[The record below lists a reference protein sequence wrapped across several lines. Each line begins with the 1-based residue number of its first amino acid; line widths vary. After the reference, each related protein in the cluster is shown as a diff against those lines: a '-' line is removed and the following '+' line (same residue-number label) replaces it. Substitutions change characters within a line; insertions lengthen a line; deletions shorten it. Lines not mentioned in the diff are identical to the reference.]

1 MTYHEMTLAAT
12 AVIKMATLQSYIKA
26 PTFEVGASKN
36 TKVERC
42 EATTKVTP
50 SLIPIKST
58 SPTL

>member
-1 MTYHEMTLAAT
+1 MTYHEMTLAA
-12 AVIKMATLQSYIKA
+12 SYIKA